1 MTTFNPPIKARTT
14 KELLLIVGA
23 PDEWNETALLEA
35 QSELALRKVDES
47 KIKQAKHLS
56 KQKVRL
62 EELKRAKESYSVF
75 DFIFE
80 PITFIE
86 IIFSWELKKDG
97 YLRKAEQQRWFRK
110 TLLVLLLA
118 ILLFFIIYK

>member
-1 MTTFNPPIKARTT
+1 MPPFTPPIKDRTT
-14 KELLLIVGA
+14 EELLLIVGA
-23 PDEWNETALLEA
+23 PDEWNETALQEA
-35 QSELALRKVDES
+35 QSVLILRKVDES

-56 KQKVRL
+56 KQKVKL

-110 TLLVLLLA
+110 ILLFLLLA

>member
-1 MTTFNPPIKARTT
+1 MTTFNPPIKERTT

-23 PDEWNETALLEA
+23 PNEWNEIALLAA

-75 DFIFE
+75 GFIFE

-97 YLRKAEQQRWFRK
+97 YLRKAEQQRLFRK